1 MPLTNLDLL
10 LWVAGFLGHLALLL
24 ILLLRKRA
32 RMFPVFTTLI
42 VLNVTRT
49 IVLFLINREGTKA
62 MYFYTFWS
70 VAFADVALQFGVVY
84 ELASK
89 VFRPLGEWASDIRT
103 RLAVWVVCSI
113 GIALLLTWI
122 PHPQSRFWIQ
132 VILLKGSFFS
142 AALMSELFVG
152 MMALSSI
159 AGLSWSSHV
168 AKIAKGLALYSV
180 ATLVFET
187 ANTSLGL
194 TGNDRI
200 YGQLSRLRMVL
211 YLCCVMYW
219 IVSLWRNAPPARS
232 MPELVRQQVSVIG
245 QALECRL
252 DALRSGEES

>member
-10 LWVAGFLGHLALLL
+10 LWVAGFFGQLALLL

-32 RMFPVFTTLI
+32 RMFPVFTALI

-62 MYFYTFWS
+62 AYFYTFWS
-70 VAFADVALQFGVVY
+70 LAFADVALQFGVVY

-103 RLAVWVVCSI
+103 RLAVWIASSI
-113 GIALLLTWI
+113 GFALLLTWI
-122 PHPQSRFWIQ
+122 PHPQSRFWMQ

-159 AGLSWSSHV
+159 AGLSWLSHV
-168 AKIAKGLALYSV
+168 AKIAQGLALYSV

-187 ANTSLGL
+187 SNTSFGL
-194 TGNDRI
+194 AGNDRI
-200 YGQLSRLRMVL
+200 YGQLSQLRMVL

-219 IVSLWRNAPPARS
+219 IVSMWRNAPPTRR
-232 MPELVRQQVSVIG
+232 MPELVRRQVSVIS
-245 QALECRL
+245 QALDGRL
-252 DALRSGEES
+252 NTLRSEEES

>member
-10 LWVAGFLGHLALLL
+10 LWVTGFLGHLVLLF

-32 RMFPVFTTLI
+32 HTFPVFTTLI

-62 MYFYTFWS
+62 TYFYTFWS
-70 VAFADVALQFGVVY
+70 LGFADVALQFGVVY
-84 ELASK
+84 ELASR
-89 VFRPLGEWASDIRT
+89 VFRPLGAWAPDIRR
-103 RLAVWVVCSI
+103 RLAIWVLASI

-122 PHPQSRFWIQ
+122 PHPQSRLWMQ
-132 VILLKGSFFS
+132 VVLLKGSFFS

-152 MMALSSI
+152 MMALSSV

-180 ATLVFET
+180 ATLFFET

-194 TGNDRI
+194 DGNDQI
-200 YGQLSRLRMVL
+200 YGQLSRLRIVL

-219 IVSLWRNAPPARS
+219 IVSLWRDAPPS
-232 MPELVRQQVSVIG
+232 HEMPEFVRRQVTVIR
-245 QALECRL
+245 QALATQL
-252 DALRSGEES
+252 NALRSEEEP

>member
-42 VLNVTRT
+42 VLNVIRT

-70 VAFADVALQFGVVY
+70 LAFADVALQFGVVY

-103 RLAVWVVCSI
+103 RLAVWIACSI
-113 GIALLLTWI
+113 GFALLLTWI
-122 PHPQSRFWIQ
+122 PHPQSRFWMQ

-159 AGLSWSSHV
+159 AGLSWLSHV
-168 AKIAKGLALYSV
+168 AKIAQGLALYSV
-180 ATLVFET
+180 VTLVFET
-187 ANTSLGL
+187 ANTSFGL
-194 TGNDRI
+194 AGNDRI

-219 IVSLWRNAPPARS
+219 TVSLWRNSPPARR
-232 MPELVRQQVSVIG
+232 MPDLVRRQVSVIS
-245 QALECRL
+245 QALDGRL
-252 DALRSGEES
+252 DTLRSEEES

>member
-1 MPLTNLDLL
+1 MPLTNFDLL

-24 ILLLRKRA
+24 ILLLRRRA

-62 MYFYTFWS
+62 TYFYTFWS
-70 VAFADVALQFGVVY
+70 FAFADVALQFGVVY

-103 RLAVWVVCSI
+103 RLAVWVACSI
-113 GIALLLTWI
+113 GFALLLTWI
-122 PHPQSRFWIQ
+122 PHPQSRFWMQ

-168 AKIAKGLALYSV
+168 AKIAQGLALYSV

-187 ANTSLGL
+187 ANTSFGL

-219 IVSLWRNAPPARS
+219 IVSLWRNAPPARR
-232 MPELVRQQVSVIG
+232 MPELVRRQVSVIS
-245 QALECRL
+245 QALDYRL
-252 DALRSGEES
+252 DALRSEEEP

>member
-103 RLAVWVVCSI
+103 RLAVWVACSI
-113 GIALLLTWI
+113 GFALLLTWI

>member
-32 RMFPVFTTLI
+32 GMFPVFTTLI
-42 VLNVTRT
+42 VLNVIRT

-70 VAFADVALQFGVVY
+70 LAFADVALQFGVVY

-103 RLAVWVVCSI
+103 RLAVWIACSI
-113 GIALLLTWI
+113 GFALLLTWI
-122 PHPQSRFWIQ
+122 PHPQSRFWMQ

-159 AGLSWSSHV
+159 AGLSWLSHV
-168 AKIAKGLALYSV
+168 AKIAQGLALYSV
-180 ATLVFET
+180 VTLVFET
-187 ANTSLGL
+187 ANTSFGL
-194 TGNDRI
+194 AGNDRI

-219 IVSLWRNAPPARS
+219 TVSLWRNAPPARR
-232 MPELVRQQVSVIG
+232 MPDLVRRQVSVIS
-245 QALECRL
+245 QALDGRL
-252 DALRSGEES
+252 DTLRSEEES

>member
-1 MPLTNLDLL
+1 MPLTNFDLL

-24 ILLLRKRA
+24 ILLLRRRA

-62 MYFYTFWS
+62 TYFYTFWS
-70 VAFADVALQFGVVY
+70 FAFADVALQFGVVY

-103 RLAVWVVCSI
+103 RLAVWVACSI
-113 GIALLLTWI
+113 GFALLLTWI
-122 PHPQSRFWIQ
+122 PHPQSRFWMQ

-168 AKIAKGLALYSV
+168 AKIAQGLALYSV

-187 ANTSLGL
+187 ANTSFGL

-219 IVSLWRNAPPARS
+219 IVSLWRNAPPARR
-232 MPELVRQQVSVIG
+232 MPELVRRQVSVIS
-245 QALECRL
+245 QALDYRL
-252 DALRSGEES
+252 DTLRSEEEP

>member
-24 ILLLRKRA
+24 ILLLRRRV

-62 MYFYTFWS
+62 TYFYTFWS
-70 VAFADVALQFGVVY
+70 LAFADVALQFGVVY

-113 GIALLLTWI
+113 GFALLLTWI
-122 PHPQSRFWIQ
+122 PHPQSRFWMQ

-194 TGNDRI
+194 DGSDRT
-200 YGQLSRLRMVL
+200 YGELSRLRMVL

-232 MPELVRQQVSVIG
+232 MPELMRQQVSVIS

-252 DALRSGEES
+252 DTLRSEEEP

>member
-42 VLNVTRT
+42 VLNVIRT

-70 VAFADVALQFGVVY
+70 LAFADVALQFGVVY

-103 RLAVWVVCSI
+103 RLAVWIACSI
-113 GIALLLTWI
+113 GFALLLTWI
-122 PHPQSRFWIQ
+122 PHPQSRFWMQ

-159 AGLSWSSHV
+159 AGLSWLSHV
-168 AKIAKGLALYSV
+168 AKIAQGLALYSV
-180 ATLVFET
+180 VTLVFET
-187 ANTSLGL
+187 ANTSFGL
-194 TGNDRI
+194 AGNDRI

-219 IVSLWRNAPPARS
+219 TVSLWRNAPPARR
-232 MPELVRQQVSVIG
+232 MPDLVRRQVSVIS
-245 QALECRL
+245 QALDGRL
-252 DALRSGEES
+252 DTLRSEEES

>member
-24 ILLLRKRA
+24 ILLLRRRA

-49 IVLFLINREGTKA
+49 VVLFLINRGGTKA
-62 MYFYTFWS
+62 AYFYTFWS
-70 VAFADVALQFGVVY
+70 LAFADVALQFGVVY

-103 RLAVWVVCSI
+103 RLAVWVACSL
-113 GIALLLTWI
+113 GFALLLTWI
-122 PHPQSRFWIQ
+122 PHPQSRFWMQ
-132 VILLKGSFFS
+132 VVLLKGSFFS

-187 ANTSLGL
+187 ANTSFGL

-211 YLCCVMYW
+211 
-219 IVSLWRNAPPARS
+219 
-232 MPELVRQQVSVIG
+232 PELVRRQVSVIS

-252 DALRSGEES
+252 DALRSEEEP